1 METPK
6 TIKVQPWGEGQGD
19 HVVINEADFDSK
31 FHKLLDEAGS
41 AGGKPSDGLKV
52 DEIKAALEAKGI
64 EIPEGA
70 KKPELA
76 KLLDE
81 AA

>member
-41 AGGKPSDGLKV
+41 AGGKASDGLGV
-52 DEIKAALEAKGI
+52 AELRAALEAKGI

-70 KKPELA
+70 KKADLKA
-76 KLLDE
+76 LLD